1 MRKYGLY
8 LLIAVSL
15 MTGCQKKDTVTVDT
29 AAETT
34 QESSETGLKA
44 ESEPESTAE
53 NLSGTDQN
61 GNTDVDARADRLA
74 PIPIAVNGEYDGEWD
89 DADQTPI
96 ITSRCDKVYVQGDG
110 YDALKQSLTS
120 LNKKLVSQN
129 KEEYASY
136 KKEAEDMRNNYPEK
150 KQSYVCNYEFNP
162 VRFDHTVVSMYW
174 LKYYDLG
181 GAHPSSVTEYHNFDT
196 QTGKELELGDVV
208 KYLPVFRIYVKGE
221 LSDQKEEKGL
231 FEDYETTVDSLFA
244 GMDGYGPLEWCIT
257 KTGVRIHFD
266 QYVIASYA
274 AGAVEVEVPF
284 AGNEAM
290 FQTDYIGKASE
301 GWAEKISPWE
311 TVTYEHEENDTS
323 VSYHFDDAAGGYD
336 TRNITIE
343 REQGGKKKEFTMEL
357 YGQPQYGWI
366 VMTDDGH
373 PYLYTEIQSEND
385 WRTMEV
391 FDLKGEEIRHVGT
404 SNDSPH
410 DALLNDPDGF
420 YLTRRVDALGT
431 YDAYRKFHV
440 GESGMPV
447 AENDVYTKVN
457 VCDSKEDE
465 AVLVSTR
472 ELPVTMMEADG
483 SEKEEKLPVGT
494 KYYVRA
500 TDLENFVDMELS
512 DGRRCRLAVKKSDKG
527 WGFEIDGV
535 YEEDCFEFIPY
546 AG

>member
-136 KKEAEDMRNNYPEK
+136 KKEAEDMRNNYPEM

-208 KYLPVFRIYVKGE
+208 KDLPGFRIYVKG
-221 LSDQKEEKGL
+221 
-231 FEDYETTVDSLFA
+231 
-244 GMDGYGPLEWCIT
+244 
-257 KTGVRIHFD
+257 
-266 QYVIASYA
+266 
-274 AGAVEVEVPF
+274 
-284 AGNEAM
+284 
-290 FQTDYIGKASE
+290 
-301 GWAEKISPWE
+301 
-311 TVTYEHEENDTS
+311 
-323 VSYHFDDAAGGYD
+323 
-336 TRNITIE
+336 
-343 REQGGKKKEFTMEL
+343 
-357 YGQPQYGWI
+357 
-366 VMTDDGH
+366 
-373 PYLYTEIQSEND
+373 
-385 WRTMEV
+385 
-391 FDLKGEEIRHVGT
+391 
-404 SNDSPH
+404 
-410 DALLNDPDGF
+410 
-420 YLTRRVDALGT
+420 
-431 YDAYRKFHV
+431 
-440 GESGMPV
+440 
-447 AENDVYTKVN
+447 
-457 VCDSKEDE
+457 
-465 AVLVSTR
+465 
-472 ELPVTMMEADG
+472 
-483 SEKEEKLPVGT
+483 
-494 KYYVRA
+494 
-500 TDLENFVDMELS
+500 
-512 DGRRCRLAVKKSDKG
+512 
-527 WGFEIDGV
+527 
-535 YEEDCFEFIPY
+535 
-546 AG
+546 